1 VLTFEQQQKHS
12 ILNYRYRVP
21 AYKNILF
28 YKNVKLL
35 YGSASRVIN
44 IRNSTTR
51 WIAHVTAS
59 ASDFCCRA
67 LGFGGGG
74 RGGPLEIEVVV
85 ERRGGEGGA
94 GRPVGSL
101 MSAVVAAPPT

>member
-1 VLTFEQQQKHS
+1 
-12 ILNYRYRVP
+12 
-21 AYKNILF
+21 
-28 YKNVKLL
+28 
-35 YGSASRVIN
+35 
-44 IRNSTTR
+44 
-51 WIAHVTAS
+51 VTAS